1 VPDTDN
7 VVLSV
12 SGLEVKYGLAQILR
26 DVELQV
32 LRGTVTGLAGRNGA
46 GKTTT
51 LRAISGLVERVAGS
65 VRLCDRP
72 LPSHPHAVARAGVS
86 HVPEGR
92 GLLRSLTV
100 RENLRLAQV
109 AVSRQTS
116 SGALERQLT
125 AFPSLTE
132 LLDQRSGL
140 LSGGQQQ
147 LVAIARGLIAQPTV
161 LMIDELSLGLS
172 PRAVRDVLDGL
183 LSAARDQGVSLLIVD
198 QNVKSLIDV
207 CDRLYFLKN
216 GRTRLWVGGSESN
229 SWQDIYFR

>member
-1 VPDTDN
+1 MPSSGD

-12 SGLEVKYGLAQILR
+12 SSLKVDFALAHVLR

-32 LRGTVTGLAGRNGA
+32 PRGSVVGLAGRNGA

-51 LRAISGLVERVAGS
+51 LRAISGLVEKVSGS
-65 VRLCDRP
+65 VLFCGRP
-72 LPSHPHAVARAGVS
+72 LPTQPHAVARAGVL

-109 AVSRQTS
+109 AVSRHS
-116 SGALERQLT
+116 SSSALGQQLDS
-125 AFPSLTE
+125 FPSLE
-132 LLDQRSGL
+132 PLLDQAAGL

-147 LVAIARGLIAQPTV
+147 LVAIARGLIPKPTV

-183 LSAARDQGVSLLIVD
+183 LAAARNQDVSLLIVD
-198 QNVKSLIDV
+198 QNVHSLIDV
-207 CDRLYFLKN
+207 CDRLYFLKD
-216 GRTRLWVGGSESN
+216 GRTHLWAGATEAK